1 MVDYLISIYSQ
12 NHPELRMDR
21 DLGLLDAKY
30 FSPDVQDSYDTA
42 FRSSPS
48 VGRIIPVMRGSLAD
62 PTPVYKGRR
71 HLPK

>member
-1 MVDYLISIYSQ
+1 
-12 NHPELRMDR
+12 MDR